1 MNSRHKAFPYPVYY
15 AQVVG
20 LTLLGLLTSLYL
32 AYTHYKNHTDLNFA
46 SFCALSRAVNC
57 DTVAQSPWAIF
68 WDAPVAAWGIAAYLF
83 FLLLLIP
90 LRHRTEGIIAGWSF
104 VTVAAVLASCCSV
117 YLAVLSTTKIHSWC
131 ILCVATYA
139 VNFLLAFA
147 SWITFRRFSTIGF
160 FHAVPAAF
168 KVLTASKV
176 VRYGTAVLAV
186 SFLATRFFLPA
197 YWVQE
202 PIPLQ
207 SNVATGVTAEG
218 FPWIGAENPQLVIE
232 EFTDYQCFQ
241 CRKVHFYL
249 RQLVN
254 QNPERIRLVH
264 RHFPLDHEFNRILV
278 PTPFHVGSGRLALL
292 AIVAAEHGA
301 FWAVNDALY
310 DAMQSKQES
319 VRVDAFAAL
328 MHISPKELATAMY
341 SKKNL
346 KHLQHDIVQG
356 MQYGITGT
364 PSFVIEGKMYG
375 ETLPT
380 ELLQKLT
387 R

>member
-1 MNSRHKAFPYPVYY
+1 MKSRHKAFPYPYY
-15 AQVVG
+15 FGHAVG

-32 AYTHYKNHTDLNFA
+32 AYTHYKNHTDLEFV
-46 SFCALSRAVNC
+46 SFCAISQAVNC

-68 WDAPVAAWGIAAYLF
+68 LGSPVAAWGIAAYLF
-83 FLLLLIP
+83 IFLLLFP
-90 LRHRTEGIIAGWSF
+90 LRHRDERNILGWSL
-104 VTVAAVLASCCSV
+104 VTVAGVLASCCSV
-117 YLAVLSTTKIHSWC
+117 YLAVLSATKIHSWC
-131 ILCVATYA
+131 ILCVVTYA
-139 VNFLLAFA
+139 VNFLLAFT
-147 SWITFRRFSTIGF
+147 SWITFRRFTTTRF
-160 FHAVPAAF
+160 FQAVPAAF
-168 KVLTASKV
+168 KVLASSNV
-176 VRYGTAVLAV
+176 VRSGTALLAV
-186 SFLATRFFLPA
+186 SLLAARLLLPT

-202 PIPLQ
+202 PISLH

-254 QNPERIRLVH
+254 QHPERIRLVH
-264 RHFPLDHEFNRILV
+264 RHSPLDHEFNRILV
-278 PTPFHVGSGRLALL
+278 PTPYHVGSGRLALL
-292 AIVAAEHGA
+292 AIVAAEHGT
-301 FWAVNDALY
+301 FWAVNDTLY
-310 DAMQSKQES
+310 EAMQSRQAS
-319 VRVDAFAAL
+319 VQLDAFAAL

-356 MQYGITGT
+356 MQYGISGT
-364 PSFVIEGKMYG
+364 PSFVIEGKMYAK
-375 ETLPT
+375 TLPA
-380 ELLQKLT
+380 ELLQKLN